1 MLWSPFRPVTLAV
14 ALGLVGVA
22 APRLA
27 AQTTAPAAPAATMP
41 AGFVK
46 EFGTMWTFD
55 APPLEYWKARYG
67 FAPDQAWLDHVRL
80 ASVRLP
86 ICSASFV
93 SSRRPGDDQPSL
105 RPGSASRQSLPPD
118 TNYHRAGF
126 AARTLADEKKCA
138 GLTWISSSPSEDVTA
153 RVHGSDDGEWPRPAQ
168 MAQREAEIAGSR
180 TSASSRPA
188 RCARSSR
195 CTRAACTRCT
205 ATSASPTSGW

>member
-67 FAPDQAWLDHVRL
+67 FAPDQAWLDNVRLSSVRL
-80 ASVRLP
+80 AG
-86 ICSASFV
+86 CSASFV
-93 SSRRPGDDQPSL
+93 SAEGL
-105 RPGSASRQSLPPD
+105 VM
-118 TNYHRAGF
+118 TNH
-126 AARTLADEKKCA
+126 
-138 GLTWISSSPSEDVTA
+138 
-153 RVHGSDDGEWPRPAQ
+153 H
-168 MAQREAEIAGSR
+168 
-180 TSASSRPA
+180 
-188 RCARSSR
+188 CAR
-195 CTRAACTRCT
+195 
-205 ATSASPTSGW
+205 